1 MPSYYLKLL
10 LIASLTLG
18 LFAWLAGVP
27 LLENLVD
34 AAYKGNSLDYLD
46 KLLAKDRQKDPQ
58 NRTLAYYQER
68 GTQTFERLILLYF
81 AALALAALALLRR
94 RQHLASFFA
103 AVASPIN
110 LAVFRIVLFAQLLVF
125 GPNLAIELSHLPET
139 ALVPPLGWGWFLN
152 LLPPK
157 PYLVQGL
164 FWLFQAC
171 CIAGLL
177 GAFTRTAAAGA
188 SIIGLYVMGVPQF
201 FGKID
206 HYHFLWWF
214 TVLLAASPS
223 GHALSVDSARK
234 AMSPE
239 NTPAEPGRQYALPL
253 RFAWLLIGLIYFFPG
268 FWKFVISGTDWALS
282 DNLKFKMYAKWF
294 ELGGWEPFF
303 RLDNYPFLYKSGGI
317 LTMTLEMGFI
327 FAMLWGP
334 TRLAFILGGLIFHL
348 TNGLFLHIYFTHL
361 MVVYVVFVDW
371 HSFFRRLSRHL
382 FKKRAVL
389 FYTPDTP
396 GQRRAALIR
405 SLDLFGAIDYTVE
418 AREMSGPTIRLSLDG
433 QPAEGMAFWT
443 ALISRVPLVLFAL
456 PFFPIPKRTS
466 SLRANTE
473 SRHSPASLR
482 PVTLAGLL
490 LFVANSFC
498 GLALIDTWPV
508 AVYPTFA
515 SIDKPQAPSMIIFAN
530 DAEEHPV
537 AQTVPMKNDHFKTSF
552 GSPTRLRAYLNL
564 LLAQDPEQNID
575 GFKTLWHLWQQT
587 DQNLEGVV
595 AVHFYRAMFSTVP
608 EDNYRVYRNPRLIF
622 SLEVEDK

>member
-1 MPSYYLKLL
+1 MPSFYLKLL
-10 LIASLTLG
+10 LIACLTLG
-18 LFAWLAGVP
+18 LIAWLAGVP

-34 AAYKGNSLDYLD
+34 AAYTGNSLDYLD
-46 KLLAKDRQKDPQ
+46 KLLAKDRLKDPQ

-68 GTQTFERLILLYF
+68 GIQTFERLILLYF
-81 AALALAALALLRR
+81 AALALAALALFRG
-94 RQHLASFFA
+94 RQHLVSFFA

-125 GPNLAIELSHLPET
+125 GPKLAIELSHLPET
-139 ALVPPLGWGWFLN
+139 ALVPPPGWGWFLN

-157 PYLVQGL
+157 PYLIEGL
-164 FWLFQAC
+164 VWLFQVC
-171 CIAGLL
+171 CIAGLF
-177 GAFTRTAAAGA
+177 GVFTRTAAAGA

-214 TVLLAASPS
+214 TVLLATSPS

-239 NTPAEPGRQYALPL
+239 ITPAVPGRQYALPL

-303 RLDNYPFLYKSGGI
+303 RLDHYPFLYKSGGI

-334 TRLAFILGGLIFHL
+334 TRIAFILGGLIFHL
-348 TNGLFLHIYFTHL
+348 TNDLFLHIHFTHL
-361 MVVYVVFVDW
+361 MVIYVVFLDW
-371 HSFFRRLSRHL
+371 HTLFGRLSRHL
-382 FKKRAVL
+382 FQKRAVL
-389 FYTPDTP
+389 FYAPDTP
-396 GQRRAALIR
+396 GQRRAALVR
-405 SLDLFGAIDYTVE
+405 SLDFFGAVDYSPE
-418 AREMSGPTIRLSLDG
+418 ARELSCPAIRLSLNG
-433 QPAEGMAFWT
+433 EPAKGMAFWT
-443 ALISRVPLVLFAL
+443 VLISRVPLVLLAL
-456 PFFPIPKRTS
+456 PFFIIPNRTS
-466 SLRANTE
+466 SFHTNTE
-473 SRHSPASLR
+473 NRPSPVSLR
-482 PVTLAGLL
+482 PVTLVGLL
-490 LFVANSFC
+490 LLVANSFC
-498 GLALIDTWPV
+498 GFALIDSWPF

-515 SIDKPQAPSMIIFAN
+515 SIDKPQAPSMIIIVN
-530 DAEEHPV
+530 DAKEYPL

-552 GSPTRLRAYLNL
+552 GSPSRLRAYLNL
-564 LLAQDPEQNID
+564 LLSQDPKQNID
-575 GFKTLWHLWQQT
+575 GFKALWELWQQT
-587 DQNLEGVV
+587 DENLEGAV

-608 EDNYRVYRNPRLIF
+608 EDRYRVYSNPRLVL
-622 SLEVEDK
+622 SLEVEDE